1 MKKTGKFIAVLLALV
16 FVFASVMPA
25 VTAFADDGAVI
36 TVMAT
41 DEPTPE
47 TPVTGDPDT
56 PETLVD
62 TPEDPAQDEP
72 ELNAFQKFLIN
83 ILEKIGNFLG
93 GEKSDGVIKFITW
106 LINVISGKW
115 PTQPIDQND

>member
-56 PETLVD
+56 PETLAD

-93 GEKSDGVIKFITW
+93 GENKFITW